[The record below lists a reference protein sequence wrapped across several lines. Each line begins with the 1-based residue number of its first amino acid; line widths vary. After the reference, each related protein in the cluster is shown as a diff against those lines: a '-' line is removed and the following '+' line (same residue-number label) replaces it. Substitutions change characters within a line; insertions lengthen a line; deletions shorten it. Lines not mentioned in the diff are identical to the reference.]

1 MIIRALMCVFKKW
14 TYALIAIIVALF
26 VFVGATW
33 LPNLGLIWQITVSP
47 SVPLLDKATI
57 LASLVGSIAT
67 NFTVFSSVYTTAIA
81 VLFGMNAAM
90 LTYYVR
96 QRQRANMRTG
106 RTGAAAGLGGLAS
119 GFVGIGCAA
128 CGTLVLGPVLSFVG
142 AAGLVAL
149 LPFKGQE
156 FGALGIGMLSLSIF
170 LVAKKIVEPLVCP
183 IVVDGGLRAER

>member
-1 MIIRALMCVFKKW
+1 MIARALICVFKEW
-14 TYALIAIIVALF
+14 PYALIATIVALC
-26 VFVGATW
+26 VFVVATW

-67 NFTVFSSVYTTAIA
+67 NFTVFSGLYMTAIA

-90 LTYYVR
+90 VTYYVKH
-96 QRQRANMRTG
+96 RQRASPQTG

-128 CGTLVLGPVLSFVG
+128 CGTLVLGPVLSFIG

-149 LPFKGQE
+149 LPFQGQE
-156 FGALGIGMLSLSIF
+156 FGALGVGMLSFSIF
-170 LVAKKIVEPLVCP
+170 LVAKKIVDPLVCP
-183 IVVDGGLRAER
+183 IVVDAGLRAEK